1 MNKLVK
7 GSIAGA
13 VGIALLL
20 GGAGTFA
27 LWSDT
32 ASVNGG
38 VVQTG
43 TLDVA
48 LTGTG
53 AWKDISA
60 DAANTTWVPLTDRLV
75 PGDTVTFTQ
84 DVTVVATGKNLKATL
99 AYTAGSIVVN
109 PALVPSVTVTLSAT
123 KVSGDATLTAAVAPN
138 TYNVLPVAGGTS
150 VIRVV
155 ITVAF
160 DKVIPV
166 NQVGQTLTSGV
177 DLSGASFLLA
187 QVRP

>member
-48 LTGTG
+48 LTGSGT
-53 AWKDISA
+53 WKDVSP
-60 DAANTTWVPLTDRLV
+60 DAPNTTWVPATDRLV

-84 DVTVVATGKNLKATL
+84 DVTVVANGKNLKATL
-99 AYTAGSIVVN
+99 GYTSGSIVVD
-109 PALVPSVTVTLSAT
+109 PALVPSVIVSLSAT
-123 KVSGDATLTAAVAPN
+123 KVSGDATISAAAAPN
-138 TYNVLPVAGGTS
+138 TYNVLPAAGGSS
-150 VIRVV
+150 VFRVV

-160 DKVIPV
+160 DKTIPI
-166 NQVGQTLTSGV
+166 NQVGQTLATGV

>member
-13 VGIALLL
+13 AGIALLL

-27 LWSDT
+27 LWNDSQL
-32 ASVNGG
+32 VNGG
-38 VVQTG
+38 NVQTG
-43 TLDVA
+43 TLDIA
-48 LTGTG
+48 LSGSGT
-53 AWKDISA
+53 WLDVSP
-60 DAANTTWVPLTDRLV
+60 DAPNTTWVVATDRLV

-84 DVTVVATGKNLKATL
+84 DVTIQATGKNLKANL
-99 AYTAGSIVVN
+99 AYNPASIVVA
-109 PALVPSVTVTLSAT
+109 PALTTYVTVGLTAT
-123 KVSGDATLTAAVAPN
+123 KVSGDATIAANGAN
-138 TYNVLPVAGGTS
+138 TYSILPVAGGSS

-160 DKVIPV
+160 DPLTPG
-166 NQVGQTLTSGV
+166 QTGQTLATAV
-177 DLSGASFLLA
+177 NLTAASFTLV